1 MPPPRSGP
9 PTHTRS
15 GHNVVRHGQR
25 ANAPNMRAC
34 PHVLISA
41 TGGLQRECRIALA
54 AQIAAPRHRPIPEA
68 HLLAK
73 LDLAREA
80 GPGLTTSATASA
92 PSMFVA
98 NKMPTPQWSLQKCS
112 RVSAAQVLVVR
123 VRALPRCTAHM
134 RCGGAR
140 CITVGA
146 QAGATACQALQ
157 PRRRQHTPSS
167 WKLPRSTSSRST
179 RGPRGAPCLRTRS
192 AKGVQKYQQK

>member
-1 MPPPRSGP
+1 MNAGLHWQRRLWRFATAPFQRRTYSPRLIRP
-9 PTHTRS
+9 ERS
-15 GHNVVRHGQR
+15 
-25 ANAPNMRAC
+25 
-34 PHVLISA
+34 
-41 TGGLQRECRIALA
+41 
-54 AQIAAPRHRPIPEA
+54 
-68 HLLAK
+68 
-73 LDLAREA
+73 A
-80 GPGLTTSATASA
+80 GPDLTTSATASA

-98 NKMPTPQWSLQKCS
+98 NRMPTPQWSLQKCS